1 MPAVVMSNQLTM
13 VVPPSIIG
21 AILGLAAYNFS
32 MALTQ
37 NMVISLVVLIVISL
51 AFPAV
56 YVDRSPRCVYCF
68 NRVALG
74 AQFCPHCGRIQ
85 PEA

>member
-1 MPAVVMSNQLTM
+1 MSDQLTF
-13 VVPPSIIG
+13 VVSPHVIG
-21 AILGLAAYNFS
+21 AVLGFAMFNLS

-37 NMVISLVVLIVISL
+37 SFIIATIALVVVSL
-51 AFPAV
+51 AFPNF

-68 NRVALG
+68 NRVATG

-85 PEA
+85 PES

>member
-1 MPAVVMSNQLTM
+1 MSDQLTL
-13 VVPPSIIG
+13 VIPPHVIG
-21 AILGLAAYNFS
+21 AILGLAIFNLL

-37 NMVISLVVLIVISL
+37 NFIISLGALVIISL
-51 AFPAV
+51 AFPNF

-68 NRVALG
+68 NRIALG

-85 PEA
+85 PEL